1 MNNLRNKVAIIT
13 GASRG
18 IGRAI
23 ANAFQAQGARLV
35 LTARQNLDALKEFKG
50 AKIIKLDLADKESIN
65 SLVKE
70 TVSDFGKIDILVNN
84 AGIFKQTDFESINEG
99 ELDDILRIDFKGPFL
114 LTQRVFGQM
123 KKQKRGKIIFVVS
136 GAGKIGSS
144 KAAHYAAAKSALI
157 GLTKSLA
164 KSGGPYNINVNA
176 VAPGFIETDM
186 ISAMLSEKREFI
198 ESAIPLK
205 RIGIAAD
212 VAGPVLFLAQDES
225 DYITGQTICVDG
237 GHCMV

>member
-1 MNNLRNKVAIIT
+1 MNNLSHKVAIIT

-23 ANAFQAQGARLV
+23 ASAFQAQGAQMV

-50 AKIIKLDLADKESIN
+50 AKIIKMDLADRESID

-84 AGIFKQTDFESINEG
+84 AGVFKQTDFESISGE
-99 ELDDILRIDFKGPFL
+99 ELDDILSIDFKGPFCL
-114 LTQRVFGQM
+114 AQKVFAQM
-123 KKQKRGKIIFVVS
+123 KKQKNGKIIFVVS

-144 KAAHYAAAKSALI
+144 RAAHYAAAKSALI
-157 GLTKSLA
+157 SLTKSLA
-164 KSGGPYNINVNA
+164 KAGGPYGINVNA

-186 ISAMLSEKREFI
+186 ISAMLAQKREFI

-205 RIGIAAD
+205 RTGSAAE
-212 VAGPVLFLAQDES
+212 VAGPVLFLAGDNS